1 MLEQRFGIF
10 LDVPFPV
17 SDEEQLNFSSVRLIS
32 FNFDQPE
39 LKQLVSVFRPYLVL
53 KDEDWP
59 KGEGKICAFYHPQ
72 TRQLVHLCLGRII
85 LDEVT
90 EERLYLGLRYSP
102 AESPFLRFDTW
113 PVYHSALKELVPEDH
128 RVTGSPVPI
137 EGGTL
142 LAFAQNFG
150 VKGSL

>member
-1 MLEQRFGIF
+1 MIEQRFGIF
-10 LDVPFPV
+10 FDIPFPV
-17 SDEEQLNFSSVRLIS
+17 SNEEQLNFSSVRLIT
-32 FNFDQPE
+32 FNFDEPE
-39 LKQLVSVFRPYLVL
+39 LKQLVSVFRPHLVL
-53 KDEDWP
+53 KGENWP
-59 KGEGKICAFYHPQ
+59 KGEGIISAFYHRH
-72 TRQLVHLCLGRII
+72 TRQLEHLCVGRII
-85 LDEVT
+85 FDEAT

-113 PVYHSALKELVPEDH
+113 PVYHSPLKELVPEDH

-142 LAFAQNFG
+142 LAFAQNFR